1 MRMVRLT
8 AALLRRFALV
18 ALLTLVAALPAAAEE
33 VISAFSS
40 SIELRT
46 DGSVDVTETL
56 DVVAEGNEI
65 RHGIYRDI
73 PTVMINPDRSRLRSN
88 LDVKSVTLDG
98 GSVPFSIESIGNG
111 YKRIR
116 IGDADSYV
124 STGPHRYAIRYTM
137 TRMGRSFEDH
147 DELYWNVTGNFWIFP
162 ISTAVA
168 SITLPEGAV
177 ISNLVGYTGRVGST
191 EQAVIATRTSDR
203 TATFRTTRRLA
214 AGEGLTVAASFQPGI
229 LATPSG
235 AQSGLYWLSDHRDLV
250 VPAIGLG
257 LVLLYNYLAWSAV
270 GRDPRRGTIIPLF
283 HAPKDTTPALV
294 HYVDKMGWA
303 KSGWTAFTATLFDL
317 GVKGLLTINNSGKNL
332 LLTATNAAGATE
344 LDPAERKVF
353 DFVSSRGN
361 VTIST
366 AVGPKLNETRQA
378 AQQLIERANKG
389 KWFVKN
395 AGYTVLGVLLS
406 ILVLGA
412 MVLLDLIDGPTMAI
426 AAGVGIVLSI
436 IVGVLR
442 NFFATPLIGKLIIGV
457 WAGLFA
463 ANVFGAGVGF
473 LSDFHLDT
481 PLVGAVSIVA
491 VEIFFA
497 WLMPARTVAGRRLQ
511 DEIEGFRM
519 YLDTAEKNR
528 LNINNEPPMTV
539 ERFERIL
546 PYAIALGVEKPWS
559 QHFEAELARGAVA
572 DAGPSYRPLWY
583 GGRDFSAD
591 AGKGISNSVST
602 MAAAM
607 SAAMIAS
614 QPSSSSGSGFS
625 SGGGGGS
632 SGGGG
637 GGGGGGGW

>member
-1 MRMVRLT
+1 MRMARRT
-8 AALLRRFALV
+8 AALLRGLAAV
-18 ALLTLVAALPAAAEE
+18 ALLVLFTPLPAAAEE

-40 SIELRT
+40 NIVLMT

-73 PTVMINPDRSRLRSN
+73 PTVIINPDRSRLRSN

-98 GSVPFSIESIGNG
+98 GTVPFTLESIGNG
-111 YKRIR
+111 YRRIR

-147 DELYWNVTGNFWIFP
+147 DELYWNATGNFWVFP
-162 ISTAVA
+162 INTAVA

-177 ISNLVGYTGRVGST
+177 INELVGYTGPLGST
-191 EQAVIATRTSDR
+191 EQAVTITRTSDR

-214 AGEGLTVAASFQPGI
+214 AGEGLTIAASFQPGI
-229 LATPSG
+229 LAAPSG
-235 AQSGLYWLSDHRDLV
+235 TQSGLYWLSDHRDLV

-270 GRDPRRGTIIPLF
+270 GRDPKRGTIIPLF
-283 HAPKDTTPALV
+283 HEPKDTTPALV

-303 KSGWTAFTATLFDL
+303 KNGWTAFTATLFDL
-317 GVKGLLTINNSGKNL
+317 GVKGLLTINNSGKKL
-332 LLTATNAAGATE
+332 LLTATGAAGEAN
-344 LDPAERKVF
+344 LDPAERKIF
-353 DFVSSRGN
+353 DFVGSRGN

-378 AQQLIERANKG
+378 AQQLVERANKG

-395 AGYTVLGVLLS
+395 VGYTVLGILLS

-426 AAGVGIVLSI
+426 AAGVGVALTVV
-436 IVGVLR
+436 VGVLR
-442 NFFATPLIGKLIIGV
+442 NIFASPLIGKIIIGV
-457 WAGLFA
+457 WVALFA
-463 ANVFGAGVGF
+463 GNIFSAGAGF
-473 LSDFHLDT
+473 LSNLRLDT
-481 PLVGAVSIVA
+481 PLLGAISIVA
-491 VEIFFA
+491 VEIVFA
-497 WLMPARTVAGRRLQ
+497 WLMPARTPAGRALQ
-511 DEIEGFRM
+511 DQIEGFRM

-528 LNINNEPPMTV
+528 LNITREPPMTV

-546 PYAIALGVEKPWS
+546 PYAIALGVEKPWA

-572 DAGPSYRPLWY
+572 DAGPHYQPLWY
-583 GGRDFSAD
+583 AGRDFSAD

-625 SGGGGGS
+625 GGGGS